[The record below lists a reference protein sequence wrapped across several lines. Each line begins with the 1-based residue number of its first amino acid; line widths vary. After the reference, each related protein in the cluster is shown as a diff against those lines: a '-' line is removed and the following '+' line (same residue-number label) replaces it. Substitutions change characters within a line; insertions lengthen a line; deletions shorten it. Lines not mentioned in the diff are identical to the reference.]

1 MIETYLKTK
10 NKKSHTCEGGA
21 HLRISAWHLLMN
33 LKNNYLLIKKLLTW
47 TNKKSKNSNIYNILK
62 KKNTWKYHY
71 FKPAYQKSWY
81 DLQLQFL
88 RCRVWKTDIGTY
100 GSFFPFLSP
109 PPPSHPSLQKKFGGG
124 GGCIF
129 CPVTSL
135 TIWKIILKKWKKH
148 LEISLFNTCEPKITI
163 IWCMLPEVWSA
174 TDNFSSFW
182 AIFCPFTQLLTPKI
196 KIWKKCTKTQGILS
210 FNTCVP

>member
-109 PPPSHPSLQKKFGGG
+109 PPSHPSLQKKLGGG
-124 GGCIF
+124 GGGHFLPCYL
-129 CPVTSL
+129 PNNLENHTEKMKKASGD
-135 TIWKIILKKWKKH
+135 II
-148 LEISLFNTCEPKITI
+148 I
-163 IWCMLPEVWSA
+163 
-174 TDNFSSFW
+174 
-182 AIFCPFTQLLTPKI
+182 
-196 KIWKKCTKTQGILS
+196 
-210 FNTCVP
+210 